1 MSNSLKDLV
10 WWGLVAPLSIK
21 SQCSKKPHSMIFR
34 ALILLF
40 TQDGNAKGDFFGKK

>member
-21 SQCSKKPHSMIFR
+21 SQCSEKPHSSLLRKTRPLQISHVMLSF
-34 ALILLF
+34 AL
-40 TQDGNAKGDFFGKK
+40 